1 MKILLD
7 EGVPKIIQRRLTKR
21 SISNVEEM
29 GWRGIKNG
37 TLLDVMAAGQFQ
49 VRVTA
54 DKNLPLQQNLKKR
67 LVSAIII
74 PAKDVPTVIE
84 LLPGIGAA
92 PKLPPGCGRAARIS
106 FTRLRVRRTAS
117 ANLSSWPSPAM
128 CMKYTFGSS

>member
-37 TLLDVMAAGQFQ
+37 TLLDLMAAGQFQ
-49 VRVTA
+49 VLVTA

-74 PAKDVPTVIE
+74 PANDVPTVVE
-84 LLPGIGAA
+84 LLPEIEQALATIA
-92 PKLPPGCGRAARIS
+92 PGESIELAR
-106 FTRLRVRRTAS
+106 L
-117 ANLSSWPSPAM
+117 
-128 CMKYTFGSS
+128 KK